1 MIVAL
6 ILGFALAFAGSM
18 PIAGPIS
25 VLVLNRALQ
34 DRHRDALALAFGA
47 AIAEGVYAFVAF
59 WGLSSV
65 LLRFPMAVPAAR
77 LAGAILL
84 IGIGVYFAMRRG
96 TGDKEKEVNTN
107 GREGRRGWLP
117 GFVVTLANP
126 TLILTWTTVVTAL
139 HSMFSLR
146 VVPIDALPFALGVI
160 SGIVGWFAS
169 LIWLV
174 RRFKHHLAPRA
185 VDAFIRV
192 LGWIMITTGAV
203 AGWRAIHLVT

>member
-1 MIVAL
+1 MIIAL
-6 ILGFALAFAGSM
+6 LLGFVLAFAGSM

-25 VLVLNRALQ
+25 VLVLNRSLQ
-34 DRHRDALALAFGA
+34 DRHREAFSLALGA

-77 LAGAILL
+77 LAGAFLL
-84 IGIGVYFAMRRG
+84 IGIGIYFAIRRPS
-96 TGDKEKEVNTN
+96 EKKPPEKTN
-107 GREGRRGWLP
+107 GGDGRGWLP
-117 GFVVTLANP
+117 GFAVTLANP

-146 VVPIDALPFALGVI
+146 VEPIDAVPFALGVVA
-160 SGIVGWFAS
+160 GIVAWFGS
-169 LIWLV
+169 LIWLI
-174 RRFKHHLAPRA
+174 RRFKHHLAPGA
-185 VDAFIRV
+185 IDAFIRV

-203 AGWRAIHLVT
+203 AGWRAIRLVT